1 MVTLTSVPDVINV
14 LGGMPAVAD
23 LTGRK
28 SNVVWNW
35 KDRKAFPANTYAVMK
50 AALHARGVD
59 APDSLWRNMAEAS

>member
-1 MVTLTSVPDVINV
+1 MVTLNSVPEVINV

-35 KDRKAFPANTYAVMK
+35 KDRKVFPAYTYAVLK
-50 AALHARGVD
+50 AALHAKGAD
-59 APDSLWRNMAEAS
+59 APDNLWKNMVSS

>member
-1 MVTLTSVPDVINV
+1 MATLNSVPEVIDA

-35 KDRKAFPANTYAVMK
+35 KDRKAFPANTYTVLK
-50 AALHARGVD
+50 AALRAKGVD
-59 APDSLWRNMAEAS
+59 APDALWKNMAEAS